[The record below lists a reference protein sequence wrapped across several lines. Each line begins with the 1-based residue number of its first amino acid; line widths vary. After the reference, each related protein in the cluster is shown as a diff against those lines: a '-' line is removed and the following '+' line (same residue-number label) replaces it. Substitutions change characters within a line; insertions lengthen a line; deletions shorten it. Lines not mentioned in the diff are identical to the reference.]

1 LATEAAG
8 TRGSLLAR
16 ATLRLREAGVAE
28 PRREAL
34 RILADH
40 LGESPG
46 AVLADK
52 AAPIEPAD
60 LARLEQLVSRRAAG
74 EPLPYVT
81 GVAGFRRLALRCDHR
96 ALIPRPE
103 TEGLVDLVL
112 ERCTGGTIADIGTGS
127 GCLALALADEGSF
140 SLVVA
145 VDRSREAL
153 GLARENVA
161 LTALG
166 VTLVR
171 GDLTSA
177 FGDSSLD
184 AVVSN
189 PPYLATGE
197 YESLDPSVRAWEPA
211 AALVSGEDG
220 LEATR
225 RLLADARRAV
235 GAGGWIALEVDA
247 SRAGETARCARA
259 SGWEAVDIH
268 EDLYGRERYLLARRS
283 DGR

>member
-1 LATEAAG
+1 MATEVVG
-8 TRGSLLAR
+8 TRGALLAR
-16 ATLRLREAGVAE
+16 ATARLREAGVGE

-40 LGESPG
+40 LGESTG
-46 AVLADK
+46 AVLAGRDS
-52 AAPIEPAD
+52 PIEAAD
-60 LARLEQLVSRRAAG
+60 LARLEQLVARRAAG

-81 GVAGFRRLALRCDHR
+81 GVAGFRRLTLRCDCR

-112 ERCTGGTIADIGTGS
+112 ERCASGRIADIGTGS

-140 SLVVA
+140 ARVVG

-153 GLARENVA
+153 NLARENIE
-161 LTALG
+161 LTSLS
-166 VTLVR
+166 VSLVC

-177 FGDSSLD
+177 FGGSSLD

-189 PPYLATGE
+189 PPYLASGE

-220 LEATR
+220 LAATC
-225 RLLADARRAV
+225 RLLADAHRVVR
-235 GAGGWIALEVDA
+235 AGGWIALEVDA
-247 SRAGETARCARA
+247 SRAGETAGCARA
-259 SGWEAVDIH
+259 SGWEAVAIH

>member
-1 LATEAAG
+1 LATEALG
-8 TRGSLLAR
+8 TRASLLAS
-16 ATLRLREAGVAE
+16 ATARLREAGIGE

-40 LGESPG
+40 LGESAG
-46 AVLADK
+46 AVLAARD
-52 AAPIEPAD
+52 APVAPAD
-60 LARLEQLVSRRAAG
+60 LARLDGLIARRAAG

-81 GVAGFRRLALRCDHR
+81 GVAGFRRLVLRCDRR

-112 ERCTGGTIADIGTGS
+112 GRCASGTIADIGTGS
-127 GCLALALADEGSF
+127 GCLALAFADEGSF
-140 SLVVA
+140 ARLIG

-153 GLARENVA
+153 SLARENIE
-161 LTALG
+161 LTSLS
-166 VTLVR
+166 VSLVC

-177 FGDSSLD
+177 FGDGSLD
-184 AVVSN
+184 VVVSN
-189 PPYLATGE
+189 PPYLADGE
-197 YESLDPSVRAWEPA
+197 YQSLDPSVRAWEPA

-220 LEATR
+220 LAATR
-225 RLLADARRAV
+225 RLLTDAFRVVR
-235 GAGGWIALEVDA
+235 AGGWIALEVDA
-247 SRAGETARCARA
+247 SRAGETARSAWA

>member
-1 LATEAAG
+1 M
-8 TRGSLLAR
+8 TRGSMLDR
-16 ATLRLREAGVAE
+16 AAARLREAGVGEA
-28 PRREAL
+28 RREAL

-40 LGESPG
+40 LGESVG
-46 AVLADK
+46 ALLADRDS
-52 AAPIEPAD
+52 PVSPAD
-60 LARLEQLVSRRAAG
+60 LTRIDRLVARRAAG
-74 EPLPYVT
+74 EPLAYVT
-81 GVAGFRRLALRCDHR
+81 GMAGFRRLTLRCDRR

-140 SLVVA
+140 ARVIG

-153 GLARENVA
+153 SLARDNVA
-161 LTALG
+161 LTSLDLAL
-166 VTLVR
+166 VC

-177 FGDSSLD
+177 FGEGTFD

-189 PPYLATGE
+189 PPYLTRGE
-197 YESLDPSVRAWEPA
+197 YDSLDASVRAWEPA
-211 AALVSGEDG
+211 SALVSGEDG
-220 LEATR
+220 LLAPR
-225 RLLADARRAV
+225 RLLADALRAV
-235 GAGGWIALEVDA
+235 RAGGWIVLEVDA

-268 EDLYGRERYLLARRS
+268 KDLYGRERYLLARRS
-283 DGR
+283 D

>member
-1 LATEAAG
+1 M
-8 TRGSLLAR
+8 LAR
-16 ATLRLREAGVAE
+16 ATARLREAGVGE

-34 RILADH
+34 RIVADH
-40 LGESPG
+40 LGESSG
-46 AVLADK
+46 AVLADRES
-52 AAPIEPAD
+52 PIDPAD
-60 LARLEQLVSRRAAG
+60 LIRLDCLIARRAGG
-74 EPLPYVT
+74 EPLAYVT
-81 GVAGFRRLALRCDHR
+81 GMAGFRRLTLRCDCR

-112 ERCTGGTIADIGTGS
+112 ERCIGGTVADIGTGT
-127 GCLALALADEGSF
+127 GCLGLALADEGSF
-140 SLVVA
+140 ERVIG
-145 VDRSREAL
+145 VDRSRKAL
-153 GLARENVA
+153 SLARENVRR
-161 LTALG
+161 TSLG
-166 VTLVR
+166 LLLVC

-177 FGDSSLD
+177 FGDGTLD

-189 PPYLATGE
+189 PPYLARGE
-197 YESLDPSVRAWEPA
+197 YESLDSSVRAWEPA

-220 LEATR
+220 LLATSL
-225 RLLADARRAV
+225 LLADALRVVR
-235 GAGGWIALEVDA
+235 AGGWIAMEVDA

>member
-1 LATEAAG
+1 LATEAPG
-8 TRGSLLAR
+8 TRASLLAS
-16 ATLRLREAGVAE
+16 ATARLREAGIGE

-40 LGESPG
+40 LGESAG
-46 AVLADK
+46 AVLAHRD
-52 AAPIEPAD
+52 APLAPAD
-60 LARLEQLVSRRAAG
+60 LARLDQMIARRAAG

-81 GVAGFRRLALRCDHR
+81 GVAGFRRLMLRCDRR

-112 ERCTGGTIADIGTGS
+112 ERCTSGTLADIGTGS
-127 GCLALALADEGSF
+127 GCLALAFADEGSF
-140 SLVVA
+140 A
-145 VDRSREAL
+145 RIIGVDRSREAL
-153 GLARENVA
+153 SLARENIG
-161 LTALG
+161 LTALR
-166 VTLVR
+166 VSLVC

-177 FGDSSLD
+177 LGDSSLD

-189 PPYLATGE
+189 PPYLAIGE
-197 YESLDPSVRAWEPA
+197 YESLEPSVRAWEPA
-211 AALVSGEDG
+211 AALASGEDG
-220 LEATR
+220 LVATR
-225 RLLADARRAV
+225 RLLTDALRVVR
-235 GAGGWIALEVDA
+235 AGGWIALEVDA
-247 SRAGETARCARA
+247 SRAGDTARSAWA

>member
-1 LATEAAG
+1 
-8 TRGSLLAR
+8 
-16 ATLRLREAGVAE
+16 
-28 PRREAL
+28 
-34 RILADH
+34 LADY
-40 LGESPG
+40 LKESAG
-46 AVLADK
+46 AVLADRDT
-52 AAPIEPAD
+52 PIEPAE
-60 LARLEQLVSRRAAG
+60 LARLDQMIARRAAG

-81 GVAGFRRLALRCDHR
+81 GVAGFRHLTLRCDRR

-112 ERCTGGTIADIGTGS
+112 ERCASGTIADIGTGS

-140 SLVVA
+140 ARVVG

-153 GLARENVA
+153 GLARENIE
-161 LTALG
+161 LTSLS
-166 VTLVR
+166 VSLVC

-177 FGDSSLD
+177 FGDNSLD

-189 PPYLATGE
+189 PPYLAGGE

-220 LEATR
+220 LVATSW
-225 RLLADARRAV
+225 LLADAHRVVR
-235 GAGGWIALEVDA
+235 AGGWIALELDA
-247 SRAGETARCARA
+247 SRAGETARRARA
-259 SGWEAVDIH
+259 SGWEAVAIH

>member
-1 LATEAAG
+1 MATEVVG
-8 TRGSLLAR
+8 TRDSLLAR
-16 ATLRLREAGVAE
+16 ATARLREAGVAE

-34 RILADH
+34 RILADY
-40 LGESPG
+40 LGESVG
-46 AVLADK
+46 AVLAHRGG
-52 AAPIEPAD
+52 PIDRAD
-60 LARLEQLVSRRAAG
+60 LARLDQRVARRAAG

-81 GVAGFRRLALRCDHR
+81 GVAGFRRLTLRCDRR

-112 ERCTGGTIADIGTGS
+112 ERCAGGIIADIGTGS
-127 GCLALALADEGSF
+127 GCLALALADEGHF
-140 SLVVA
+140 ARVVA

-153 GLARENVA
+153 SLARENSVS
-161 LTALG
+161 TSLG
-166 VTLVR
+166 ISLVC

-177 FGDSSLD
+177 FGNGSMD

-189 PPYLATGE
+189 PPYLSCGE

-220 LEATR
+220 LVATS
-225 RLLADARRAV
+225 RLLAEALRVVR
-235 GAGGWIALEVDA
+235 AGGWIALEVDA
-247 SRAGETARCARA
+247 SRAGETARCAQ
-259 SGWEAVDIH
+259 SLGWEAVDIH
-268 EDLYGRERYLLARRS
+268 DDLYGRERYLLARRS